1 MTTIRCSSC
10 GQDNSPS
17 QVYCAHCG
25 SILPK
30 APLKDGDEPLPTSVA
45 VAARR
50 VQRVEEESEQ
60 KRSLISR
67 FWGFVRYLLSV
78 ALTVAAVLALMDP
91 KVPVPD
97 TQTIPN
103 APAILRHQIIGS
115 RGIQVMISQPVIN
128 QALAQAGKIQ
138 WTAPF
143 DFIPL
148 PEWVDTSVILANGS
162 FRCAVTLTFL
172 NYPLLFSE
180 SFRLSG
186 GSMQWSLIPESASIG
201 LLPLRGPFLYLITP
215 FMRSCGTPFTQ
226 ELQLMKGAETVR
238 IRPGFIDLSTRP

>member
-1 MTTIRCSSC
+1 MSTIQCNSC
-10 GQDNSPS
+10 GQENSPS

-25 SILPK
+25 VILSK
-30 APLKDGDEPLPTSVA
+30 APQREGNDPLPTSVA

-50 VQRVEEESEQ
+50 VQRVEEEPEQ
-60 KRSLISR
+60 KRSLFSYL
-67 FWGFVRYLLSV
+67 WGFARYLLSV

-91 KVPVPD
+91 KVPLPD

-115 RGIQVMISQPVIN
+115 RGVQVMISQPVIN

-162 FRCAVTLTFL
+162 FRCSVTLTFL
-172 NYPLLFSE
+172 NYPLHFSE
-180 SFRLSG
+180 IFRLSG
-186 GSMQWSLIPESASIG
+186 ASLQWSLIPESASIG
-201 LLPLRGPFLYLITP
+201 MLPLRGLFLELLTP
-215 FMRSCGTPFTQ
+215 FMRSCAAPFTQ
-226 ELQLMKGAETVR
+226 ELQMMKQAETVR
-238 IRPGFIDLSTRP
+238 IRPGFIDLSTKP

>member
-1 MTTIRCSSC
+1 M
-10 GQDNSPS
+10 
-17 QVYCAHCG
+17 YCAHCG
-25 SILPK
+25 VILSK
-30 APLKDGDEPLPTSVA
+30 APQREGNDPLPTSVA

-50 VQRVEEESEQ
+50 VQRVEEEPEQ
-60 KRSLISR
+60 KRSLFSYL
-67 FWGFVRYLLSV
+67 WGFVRYLLSV

-115 RGIQVMISQPVIN
+115 RGVQVMISQPVIN

-162 FRCAVTLTFL
+162 FRCSVTLTFL
-172 NYPLLFSE
+172 NYPLHFSE
-180 SFRLSG
+180 IFRLSG
-186 GSMQWSLIPESASIG
+186 ASLQWSLIPESANIG
-201 LLPLRGPFLYLITP
+201 MLPIRGIFLELLTP
-215 FMRSCGTPFTQ
+215 FMRSCAAPFTQ
-226 ELQLMKGAETVR
+226 ELQMMRQAETVR
-238 IRPGFIDLSTRP
+238 IRPGFIDLSTKP

>member
-1 MTTIRCSSC
+1 MSTIRCSSC
-10 GQDNSPS
+10 GQYNSSS

-25 SILPK
+25 VILSK
-30 APLKDGDEPLPTSVA
+30 APQGEGNDPLPTSVA

-60 KRSLISR
+60 KRSLFSR

-78 ALTVAAVLALMDP
+78 TLTVAAVLALMDP

-103 APAILRHQIIGS
+103 ASAILRHQIIGS
-115 RGIQVMISQPVIN
+115 RGIQVMISQPTIN

-138 WTAPF
+138 WTTPL

-148 PEWVDTSVILANGS
+148 PEWVNTSVVLANGS
-162 FRCAVTLTFL
+162 FRCAVILTFL
-172 NYPLLFSE
+172 NYPLHFSE
-180 SFRLSG
+180 TFHLSG
-186 GSMQWSLIPESASIG
+186 ASLQWSLIPESANIG
-201 LLPLRGPFLYLITP
+201 MLPIRGPFLKLITP
-215 FMRSCGTPFTQ
+215 FMHSCAAPFTQ
-226 ELQLMKGAETVR
+226 ELQMMKEAETVR
-238 IRPGFIDLSTRP
+238 IRPGFVDLSSKP

>member
-1 MTTIRCSSC
+1 M
-10 GQDNSPS
+10 
-17 QVYCAHCG
+17 YCAHCG
-25 SILPK
+25 VILSK
-30 APLKDGDEPLPTSVA
+30 APQREGNDPLPTSVA

-50 VQRVEEESEQ
+50 VQRVEEEPEQ
-60 KRSLISR
+60 KRSLFSYL
-67 FWGFVRYLLSV
+67 WGFVRYLLSV

-115 RGIQVMISQPVIN
+115 RGVQVMISQPVIN

-162 FRCAVTLTFL
+162 FRCSVTLTFL
-172 NYPLLFSE
+172 NYPLHFSE
-180 SFRLSG
+180 IFRLSG
-186 GSMQWSLIPESASIG
+186 ASLQWSLIPESANIG
-201 LLPLRGPFLYLITP
+201 MLPLRGIFLELLTP
-215 FMRSCGTPFTQ
+215 FMRSCAAPFTQ
-226 ELQLMKGAETVR
+226 ELQMMKQAETVR
-238 IRPGFIDLSTRP
+238 IRPGFIDLSTKP